1 MTSKGGSWFRRWIS
15 ALSATMRRR
24 RTTPRL
30 FRIQRCLAAAAVRS
44 AAARAA
50 RAPPDRARSGAPASA
65 LGGLRGREGPACSR
79 ADLLYRGVPRE
90 ICVHYSQHGSVI
102 RLLAVPTIS
111 ITPLLSRSSSANP
124 KTARTRTCTECV
136 DALDASRARLAHIR
150 RDTRS
155 VNGTHAGPCRSV
167 NWTAVCVRT
176 VADRVVP
183 SARYRSPGPLVK
195 VCHLAVFYYV
205 GLEVVAA
212 SGGKWRQV
220 RRTRC
225 VARDAAHPITRCYEM
240 PPLGTEAVH
249 TPLASVKGFSM

>member
-30 FRIQRCLAAAAVRS
+30 FRIQRCLAAAAGGPRRP
-44 AAARAA
+44 RAA
-50 RAPPDRARSGAPASA
+50 GPSAERRPGAPASA
-65 LGGLRGREGPACSR
+65 LGGLRGREGPAVLPCG
-79 ADLLYRGVPRE
+79 YRE

-102 RLLAVPTIS
+102 RLLAVPT

-195 VCHLAVFYYV
+195 VCHLAVF
-205 GLEVVAA
+205 
-212 SGGKWRQV
+212 
-220 RRTRC
+220 
-225 VARDAAHPITRCYEM
+225 
-240 PPLGTEAVH
+240 
-249 TPLASVKGFSM
+249 